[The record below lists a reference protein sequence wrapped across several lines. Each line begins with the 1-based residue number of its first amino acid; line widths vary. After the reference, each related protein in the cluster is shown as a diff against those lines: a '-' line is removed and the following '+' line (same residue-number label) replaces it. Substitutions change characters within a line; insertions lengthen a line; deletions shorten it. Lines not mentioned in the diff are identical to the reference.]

1 MPRLENGLLGGIA
14 NAKGEVVS
22 VPDDKMWIKT
32 FNKLRA
38 EGKKDH
44 NIRRSMQI
52 AHHGEVFDQQN
63 LDAVMKY
70 LGY

>member
-1 MPRLENGLLGGIA
+1 
-14 NAKGEVVS
+14 
-22 VPDDKMWIKT
+22 
-32 FNKLRA
+32 
-38 EGKKDH
+38 
-44 NIRRSMQI
+44 MQI